1 MRSLKVRLLTCPIGT
16 TSSDIVHE
24 GPGRCDILDFPEID
38 RFCGPPWLPMKL
50 ESRETLYANV
60 ASENGWLEDERSFW
74 RGVDGLFFQGLCRR
88 PCQFHGGYT
97 NHVYINIY
105 IYTQNCISGS
115 SSEFAS
121 PRVVNYI
128 DRCPVSLSVVT
139 LSHLDLYLIHWRK
152 WANKTIYTQKSQ

>member
-1 MRSLKVRLLTCPIGT
+1 MSNRNYIQWHRARRSRTVWHLRFPWNRPLLRPPMVTYEARIPRNLICQRRLWKWMAGRWKILL
-16 TSSDIVHE
+16 E
-24 GPGRCDILDFPEID
+24 GR
-38 RFCGPPWLPMKL
+38 
-50 ESRETLYANV
+50 
-60 ASENGWLEDERSFW
+60 GWPVFSGAMSAAMSVSW
-74 RGVDGLFFQGLCRR
+74 R
-88 PCQFHGGYT
+88 
-97 NHVYINIY
+97 VYKSCVYKY

-152 WANKTIYTQKSQ
+152 WANKTIYTQKSQWSALPCNNPT

>member
-1 MRSLKVRLLTCPIGT
+1 MDGWKMKDPFGGAWMACFFRGYVGGHVSFM
-16 TSSDIVHE
+16 E
-24 GPGRCDILDFPEID
+24 GIQI
-38 RFCGPPWLPMKL
+38 M
-50 ESRETLYANV
+50 Y
-60 ASENGWLEDERSFW
+60 
-74 RGVDGLFFQGLCRR
+74 
-88 PCQFHGGYT
+88 
-97 NHVYINIY
+97 IY